1 MNQYI
6 RSEMLL
12 GQDSTAQLKQK
23 RVAVFGVGGV
33 GGHAAEA
40 LGRSGIGT
48 IDLFD
53 NDTVSDTNINRQAV
67 ALHSTIGR
75 LKVDVMR
82 DRLLDIDPQIKV
94 NTYPM
99 FYLPE
104 TADQVDL
111 SVYDYIVDCID
122 TVSAKI
128 DLAVRADKLGV
139 PIVCAMGAGNKL
151 NPMAF
156 EVTDISKTSVCPLAR
171 VMRRE
176 LKARGVKKCKVVYSR
191 EEARAPLDLE
201 GGKQEGRRAT
211 PGSLPFVPAA
221 AGLLLASTVVYD
233 LLNIKE

>member
-1 MNQYI
+1 MLNQYI

-12 GQDSTAQLKQK
+12 GEGSTAQLKQK

-40 LGRSGIGT
+40 LGRSGVGT

-53 NDTVSDTNINRQAV
+53 NDTVSVTNINRQAV
-67 ALHSTIGR
+67 ALHSTVGR

-82 DRLLDIDPQIKV
+82 DRLLDIDPEIKV
-94 NTYPM
+94 NTYPI

-128 DLAVRADKLGV
+128 DLAVRASQLGV

-156 EVTDISKTSVCPLAR
+156 EVTDIYKTSVCPLAR

-191 EEARAPLDLE
+191 EEARTPLDLE

-233 LLNIKE
+233 LLNIK

>member
-1 MNQYI
+1 MSQYI

-12 GQDSTAQLKQK
+12 GEGSTARLKQK
-23 RVAVFGVGGV
+23 QVAVFGVGGV

-40 LGRSGIGT
+40 LGRSGVGT

-53 NDTVSDTNINRQAV
+53 NDTVSVTNINRQAV
-67 ALHSTIGR
+67 ALHSTVGR

-82 DRLLDIDPQIKV
+82 DRLLDIDPEIKV
-94 NTYPM
+94 NTYPI

-128 DLAVRADKLGV
+128 DLAVRASQLGV

-156 EVTDISKTSVCPLAR
+156 EVTDIYKTSVCPLAR

-191 EEARAPLDLE
+191 EEARTPLDLE

-233 LLNIKE
+233 LLDIK

>member
-53 NDTVSDTNINRQAV
+53 NDTVSVTNINRQAV
-67 ALHSTIGR
+67 AVHSTVGR

-82 DRLLDIDPQIKV
+82 DRLLDIDPQITV
-94 NTYPM
+94 NTYPI

-128 DLAVRADKLGV
+128 DLAVRANNLGV

-156 EVTDISKTSVCPLAR
+156 EVTDIYKTSVCPLAR

-191 EEARAPLDLE
+191 EEARIPLDLE

-233 LLNIKE
+233 LLNIK